1 MKSFVKNKKIVSII
15 LICFMLSFFVACIY
29 PLKRDLFLGIQAM
42 FFSETIIS
50 PREIISI
57 NYKRTQDD
65 GSFFTVSKQYPHF
78 IVVTNNKY
86 VKFLTIKFKEP
97 LQETLKFNIYIEKEH
112 GQPLIKI
119 QNLEK
124 ESNKI
129 YNINIEEQIQNII
142 FVLGERIGDN
152 FSLDTI
158 IYFEDYKYYFNKI
171 FHHNY
176 FEQFKIKNY
185 WLNVLKLFGLFM
197 LLVVIFVVRKS
208 IYKKN
213 V

>member
-1 MKSFVKNKKIVSII
+1 MIKRYSVIF
-15 LICFMLSFFVACIY
+15 LICFILSFFVACIY
-29 PLKRDLFLGIQAM
+29 SLKRDLFLGIQTM
-42 FFSETIIS
+42 FFPETIIS
-50 PREIISI
+50 SKEIFSI
-57 NYKRTQDD
+57 NYKRTQND
-65 GSFFTVSKQYPHF
+65 GSLFTVSKQYPHF

-86 VKFLTIKFKEP
+86 IKFVTIKFKEP
-97 LQETLKFNIYIEKEH
+97 LQETLKFNVYIEKEY
-112 GQPLIKI
+112 GQPLIKM

-129 YNINIEEQIQNII
+129 YNINIEEQIKNIV

-152 FSLDTI
+152 FNLDTI

-171 FHHNY
+171 FHYNY
-176 FEQFKIKNY
+176 FEQFKIKSY

-197 LLVVIFVVRKS
+197 LLVISFIVGEK
-208 IYKKN
+208 IYRKN